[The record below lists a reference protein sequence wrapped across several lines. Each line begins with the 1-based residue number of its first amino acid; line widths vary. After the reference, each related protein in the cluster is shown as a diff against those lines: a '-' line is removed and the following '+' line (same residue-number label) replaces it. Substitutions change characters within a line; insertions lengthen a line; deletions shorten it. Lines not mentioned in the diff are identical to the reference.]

1 MAPNLTACSVVAG
14 ALLLGLSQWPAR
26 AGDEQVTREE
36 PRLELFL
43 ETGGRE
49 VPVEL
54 DRELELAAPD
64 GKLRLTVRARA
75 WRRLALPGLTLR
87 YPSAWHFEYER
98 EELHEQW
105 TLSGSD
111 TVLMLFHIPEA
122 PGADD
127 AAIGEV
133 FAASMREQF
142 GERGKLEPLPTLELG
157 GVALPGKRLRA
168 QVTANV
174 TIVQDVYAHLHE
186 DGSCTVLVL
195 QHSPTDARQEPT
207 ETKTF
212 RQQMVES
219 LTWR

>member
-1 MAPNLTACSVVAG
+1 MASNFLRARVVAA
-14 ALLLGLSQWPAR
+14 ALLLGLLGWPAR
-26 AGDEQVTREE
+26 AGDEEVSREE

-54 DRELELAAPD
+54 DRGLELEAPD
-64 GKLRLTVRARA
+64 GMLRLTVRARP
-75 WRRLALPGLTLR
+75 WRRLVLPGLTLR
-87 YPSAWHFEYER
+87 YPRAWHFEYER

-105 TLSGSD
+105 TVTGSD
-111 TVLMLFHIPEA
+111 TVLMLFHLPQA

-142 GERGKLEPLPTLELG
+142 GERGKLEPLPALKLG

-168 QVTANV
+168 QVTATV

-195 QHSPTDARQEPT
+195 QHTPTDARQEPV
-207 ETKTF
+207 ETGTF
-212 RQQMVES
+212 RQQLAES